1 MLNLEKTASVTH
13 LGAGMNIL
21 GATATAGRH
30 IGQAISGD
38 VEEK

>member
-1 MLNLEKTASVTH
+1 VLNLEKTVSVTH
-13 LGAGMNIL
+13 LEAGMKIL
-21 GATATAGRH
+21 GAAGTAGRH